1 MKINVVKSNL
11 NKALNAVSKAVSTK
25 PTIEILKNIALEAKN
40 GFLKLSATDLELS
53 ITTFIGA
60 DVIEE
65 GATTVLAKSFIDFIS
80 LLPESNIS
88 LSLENNELRV
98 KTDKVDS
105 KFSTIPYDEFPNL
118 AEVDSNSVL
127 LFKVEK
133 NLFIQAIN
141 KVLFAIDR
149 SGAAQPVFSG
159 ALFEEDDDF
168 VNIVGTDR
176 FRLSK
181 FSINISEKA
190 KLDKAPVIPYFV
202 LDNIAKLSMDT
213 DSEYIEVFLSYKN
226 NQVIFKNGRLEL
238 VSSLID
244 GEFPNY
250 KDFLPQK
257 KVLVCKIDT
266 ASFIESVKLSS
277 VFGKND
283 DATKV
288 LFKKDLEEKV
298 LSVST
303 KVNEVGEYETFVDV
317 DVIEE
322 TDKIFAY
329 FSPKKVLDIL
339 TRIDSKFVILEFV
352 SHPRTDHTMLIF
364 KEEDNDNFFH
374 LLTPLVGV

>member
-53 ITTFIGA
+53 ITTFVGA

-80 LLPESNIS
+80 LLPEGNIS

-133 NLFIQAIN
+133 NLFIQAMN

-149 SGAAQPVFSG
+149 SGAAQPVFGG
-159 ALFEEDDDF
+159 ALFEEDNDF
-168 VNIVGTDR
+168 INIVGTDR

-202 LDNIAKLSMDT
+202 LDNIAKLSLDT
-213 DSEYIEVFLSYKN
+213 DSEFIEVFLSYKN
-226 NQVIFKNGRLEL
+226 NQIIFKNGRLDL

-257 KVLVCKIDT
+257 KVLVCKADT
-266 ASFIESVKLSS
+266 ASFIESVRLSS

-303 KVNEVGEYETFVDV
+303 KVNEVGEYETIVDI

-322 TDKIFAY
+322 SDRIFAY

-364 KEEDNDNFFH
+364 KEEDNGNFFH